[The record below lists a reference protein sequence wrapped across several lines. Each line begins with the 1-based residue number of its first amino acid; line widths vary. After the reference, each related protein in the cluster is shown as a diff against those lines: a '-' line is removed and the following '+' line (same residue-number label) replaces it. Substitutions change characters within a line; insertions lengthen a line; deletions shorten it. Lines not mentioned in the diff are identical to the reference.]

1 MENYTIKERGHM
13 NITQIIQVIAV
24 GIFIIIIVIIS
35 AIKINRNVKTYEV
48 KGDAI
53 RRLDLKK
60 INQGDS
66 N

>member
-1 MENYTIKERGHM
+1 M

-35 AIKINRNVKTYEV
+35 AIKINKNVKTYEV